1 MLKAL
6 EVFSITAV
14 LCILSIVGE
23 VWADGYEV
31 ETVGGVLSPTNF
43 VMTLSLAVF
52 LCMVVFGFI
61 AVAALIRTKKKD
73 ENEDSQA

>member
-6 EVFSITAV
+6 KIFSITAV

-43 VMTLSLAVF
+43 VMTLPLAVF
-52 LCMVVFGFI
+52 LCMIVFGI
-61 AVAALIRTKKKD
+61 IVVYASIRIEKKD
-73 ENEDSQA
+73 ENENAQG

>member
-1 MLKAL
+1 MMLKAL
-6 EVFSITAV
+6 KVFSITAV

-52 LCMVVFGFI
+52 LCMIAFGFI
-61 AVAALIRTKKKD
+61 AVAALIRMKKTD
-73 ENEDSQA
+73 HNEDA